1 MPCRVEVFDE
11 TFVKSNSSFPVD
23 LRAEVIY
30 ERLLVPAEADDV
42 VSRYRVLVAG
52 AAVGEVWRVQIAR
65 SAGRAFVVRSFWR
78 WRTTK
83 GTSEFVPRRSRR
95 VATLMMLV
103 QVQSEGGPRPS

>member
-1 MPCRVEVFDE
+1 MPCHVEVFDE
-11 TFVKSNSSFPVD
+11 MFFKSNSSFSVH

-30 ERLLVPAEADDV
+30 QRLLAPAEADDV

-52 AAVGEVWRVQIAR
+52 AVVGEVWRVQFVRRAD
-65 SAGRAFVVRSFWR
+65 RAFVVRSVWR
-78 WRTTK
+78 WRTAK

-103 QVQSEGGPRPS
+103 QVQSEIGLPPS